1 MEKPENHSSLPKVE
15 QDDLLVVFV
24 ESGESENHIDQW
36 YYFADTNHVI
46 ADEVLNLSYKEAS
59 DAVKNGENAR
69 QLQIRMLKIAGFTVR
84 AMQVA
89 LERETRQREELT
101 GVGDDDEGRQP

>member
-1 MEKPENHSSLPKVE
+1 MEKPEKHSSLPKVE

-24 ESGESENHIDQW
+24 ESGESESHIDQW
-36 YYFADTNHVI
+36 YYFADSNRVI

-59 DAVKNGENAR
+59 DAIKNGENAR
-69 QLQIRMLKIAGFTVR
+69 QLQIRILKVAGFTVR

-89 LERETRQREELT
+89 LEREARQNEELT
-101 GVGDDDEGRQP
+101 SVDGDDEGQQP